1 METKYIY
8 KVNQGT
14 NSYQLTLKIVETKI
28 LFSLQTTAGQTF
40 TKLFTVEELR
50 GGIQHCQNIQTVVE
64 AIKMFDQIFRKEK
77 VAFKE
82 ANGNL
87 KIVILFSDGKE
98 ETITLQSGAGMSA
111 VATTTTTTTTTD
123 ALLTTTNVDYQIPT
137 EEETFGDIE
146 RIVPNPE
153 LRQSHAETID
163 LDKILGVVNKEIT
176 TTTVRKSL
184 IPEDEPIKI
193 ASTTVET
200 PPMPVQQPEIR
211 ESLPIITPA
220 DPLPEEKAEVKQEA
234 RLLSHSITY
243 PPVPVQM
250 PKVEESLPIITP
262 AEPVEE
268 KNKVLPIKYLPP
280 KILKEGEDISQII
293 ASIDVKVEEETTNQ
307 VTDFTNLQTTT
318 DFNFETTN
326 TQTTTDFNFQTTN
339 AQTTTDFNFDTTN
352 AQTTTDFNFEATT
365 TNEATAN
372 IDINQYLT
380 QGQQE
385 STEKTFS
392 ISLPKKEVPLETQNA
407 DDLLRPSLKI
417 LQPKITQTV
426 LPPLVPEGE
435 GFDANNFGTGLGDYQ
450 NQDFATD
457 DLGTFGENNEN
468 ALRDQE
474 IKELREENKM
484 IKEQINELIGL
495 KSQINEIDQLK
506 SQIEDMN
513 RMSKQIEELSAL
525 KEQVSDNEK
534 LKQEIDTLKSEKMQY
549 EKELTTLKEKQMA
562 EAKVEKI
569 QVKGDIIENVDELEM
584 ITRKINRGNK
594 KITLNLIYKAS
605 VDSDKAEVF
614 HDKCDGLSSSLV
626 LVKSDKGK
634 RFGGFT
640 TCSWEGDS
648 IDKED
653 PDAFVF
659 SLDKMVCYDN
669 IPGENA
675 IACYPKFG
683 PVFSGCQIKIYDEA
697 FTKGGSTYEKGLN
710 YNTEEDFEL
719 TGGDKTFGIK
729 EIEVYEVLVE

>member
-8 KVNQGT
+8 KVNQGK

-200 PPMPVQQPEIR
+200 PPIPVQQPEIR

-268 KNKVLPIKYLPP
+268 KNKVLPTKYLPP

-326 TQTTTDFNFQTTN
+326 TQTTTDFNFETTN

-457 DLGTFGENNEN
+457 DLGTFGKNN
-468 ALRDQE
+468 D
-474 IKELREENKM
+474 
-484 IKEQINELIGL
+484 
-495 KSQINEIDQLK
+495 
-506 SQIEDMN
+506 
-513 RMSKQIEELSAL
+513 
-525 KEQVSDNEK
+525 
-534 LKQEIDTLKSEKMQY
+534 
-549 EKELTTLKEKQMA
+549 
-562 EAKVEKI
+562 
-569 QVKGDIIENVDELEM
+569 
-584 ITRKINRGNK
+584 
-594 KITLNLIYKAS
+594 S
-605 VDSDKAEVF
+605 VRRV
-614 HDKCDGLSSSLV
+614 
-626 LVKSDKGK
+626 
-634 RFGGFT
+634 
-640 TCSWEGDS
+640 
-648 IDKED
+648 
-653 PDAFVF
+653 
-659 SLDKMVCYDN
+659 
-669 IPGENA
+669 
-675 IACYPKFG
+675 
-683 PVFSGCQIKIYDEA
+683 
-697 FTKGGSTYEKGLN
+697 
-710 YNTEEDFEL
+710 
-719 TGGDKTFGIK
+719 
-729 EIEVYEVLVE
+729 